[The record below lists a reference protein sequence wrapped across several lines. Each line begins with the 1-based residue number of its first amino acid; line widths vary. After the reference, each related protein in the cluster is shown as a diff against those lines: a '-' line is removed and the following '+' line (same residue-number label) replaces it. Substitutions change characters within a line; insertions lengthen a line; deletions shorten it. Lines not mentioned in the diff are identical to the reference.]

1 MVQGCLV
8 AMRAPSVQ
16 GLPLEGTLRFQY
28 MRGEARGGW
37 AEFDVAELSL
47 LLNPVPNQH
56 PILSAGARWHH
67 LISGPPSSCA
77 DAQSINRYCES

>member
-1 MVQGCLV
+1 MVQGCSV

-16 GLPLEGTLRFQY
+16 GLPLEETLRLQY
-28 MRGEARGGW
+28 MRGEGWGGW

-56 PILSAGARWHH
+56 PILSAGARWHQPDFRPTQQ
-67 LISGPPSSCA
+67 LCRRAIY
-77 DAQSINRYCES
+77 Q